1 MKRYITPLAFVLLTA
16 FLSACKVS
24 KDVATPKP
32 ELPVA
37 FRSAAAITT
46 ADTSSI
52 ADIQWKN
59 FFTDA
64 TLQKLIDSAIAK
76 NYDMQIAVKNIDAA
90 QLLFKQVKW
99 NYVPEVALN
108 VTASSSRPSDN
119 SINGLSI
126 KQYGLGTRHI
136 EDYSA
141 NLALSW
147 EADIWGKIRNQS
159 RQALA
164 QYLQTTEAKKAIQTN
179 IVASVSQGYYN
190 LLMLDAQLD
199 IAKKNV
205 KLNDSTIRIIRLQY
219 DAGQVTLLAVQ
230 QAEAQQQAAAQLVP
244 QFERNVAVQENALSI
259 LAGKL
264 PDVIERNGTLND
276 VKFPET
282 LTAGVPSAIISRRPD
297 IRTQELALTIANAK
311 VGITKSEMYPAL
323 RITASGG
330 VNSFKASNWF
340 NIPAS
345 LFGIVA
351 GSVVTPLLEHKQ
363 LSTTYKVAQID
374 REKTVL
380 QFRQSVLN
388 AVGEVSD
395 ALVKIDKLKQEQA
408 MAANRVKTLQQAT
421 TNASMLFKNGL
432 ANYLEVITA
441 QSNVLQG
448 ELELA
453 SIKRDELSATAELYR
468 SLGGGW
474 K

>member
-24 KDVATPKP
+24 KDVETPKP

-108 VTASSSRPSDN
+108 VTANTSRPSDN
-119 SINGLSI
+119 SLTGLSI
-126 KQYGLGTRHI
+126 SQYNIGTRHV

-147 EADIWGKIRNQS
+147 EADIWGKIRSQS

-164 QYLQTTEAKKAIQTN
+164 EYLQTAEAKKAIQTN
-179 IVASVSQGYYN
+179 IVANVSQGYYN

-259 LAGKL
+259 LAGRL
-264 PDVIERNGTLND
+264 PDVVERNGTLND

-351 GSVVTPLLEHKQ
+351 GSIATPLLDHKQ

-408 MAANRVKTLQQAT
+408 IAANRVKTLQQAT

-441 QSNVLQG
+441 QGNVLQG
-448 ELELA
+448 ELALA
-453 SIKRDELSATAELYR
+453 TIKRDELSATAELYR